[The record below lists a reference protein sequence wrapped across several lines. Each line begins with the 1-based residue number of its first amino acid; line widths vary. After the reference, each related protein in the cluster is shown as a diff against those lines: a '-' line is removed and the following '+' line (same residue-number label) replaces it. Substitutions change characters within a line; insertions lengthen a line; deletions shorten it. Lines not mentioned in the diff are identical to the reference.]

1 MDKKAKLTL
10 KNKIVQNMSKSGLI
24 DIIRL
29 IRTERVGTITFTKLI
44 EQFGDASTAIEA
56 LPTLVKNS
64 QKPFKICSKSV
75 AEKEI
80 EFAEKNN
87 IEIIDYTSNLYP
99 PLLKQTEGFPP
110 ILFAKGH
117 SKLLKKSSIAI
128 VGSRMAS
135 IVGQQNAYNFA
146 QGLGENG
153 FLVISGL
160 AKGID
165 TSAHEGSLTRGTV
178 AVLGCGVDIVYP
190 KENQKLYDKIIESG
204 LVISEFPIGSIPVAH
219 NFPKRNRIIS
229 GISRGVLVVEASQNS
244 GSIIT
249 AKTALDQG
257 REVFAIP
264 GNPADSR
271 SRGTNALI
279 KDGAILTES
288 VQDILDAIKK
298 HHIVS
303 DNISNNFTPKRINMN
318 DFSENELDEVRNYL
332 MQVLSPTPVSIDT
345 ILQQNKFN
353 YNQISIVI
361 LELELSGKLERH
373 PNNRISLINAI
384 K

>member
-87 IEIIDYTSNLYP
+87 IEIIDYTSNLHP